1 MTGNV
6 NAMSEE
12 REAERR
18 AGEKRREKKRPISG
32 NVAAINR
39 PERTSDLSNE
49 GICANELK
57 VLVR

>member
-1 MTGNV
+1 MMGNV
-6 NAMSEE
+6 NVMSEE
-12 REAERR
+12 HEAERQ

-57 VLVR
+57 VLV